1 MKPSLFNISK
11 IKRRKHANK
20 EYLRTKK
27 ENETNN
33 QSMNMITED
42 SPLKENSPPPKF
54 LWNALEAQKRK
65 KDLKTEEMRNDKKEN
80 RDSKETA

>member
-1 MKPSLFNISK
+1 
-11 IKRRKHANK
+11 
-20 EYLRTKK
+20 
-27 ENETNN
+27 
-33 QSMNMITED
+33 MNMITED